1 MGKVRWN
8 ENDSVNQELKAIQ
21 LVQNKLLRSLNNV
34 KISDKIRSQTLAN
47 NINFL
52 FVNQLNAQ
60 IKITE
65 MWKFKNNKD
74 YPLLFK
80 NKNSNL
86 SSMMSRSKSGD
97 K

>member
-47 NINFL
+47 NNNFL

-65 MWKFKNNKD
+65 KWKFKNKD

-80 NKNSNL
+80 TKTQI
-86 SSMMSRSKSGD
+86 
-97 K
+97 